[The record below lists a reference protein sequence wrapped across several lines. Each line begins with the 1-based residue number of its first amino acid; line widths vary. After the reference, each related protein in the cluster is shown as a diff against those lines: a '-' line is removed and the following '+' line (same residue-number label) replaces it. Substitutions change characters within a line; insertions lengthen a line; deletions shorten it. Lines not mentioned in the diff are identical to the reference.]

1 MSMHSRHHVE
11 NRLGGF
17 ITEAMGCNSLG
28 GLVRIR
34 DAAMDYASDHP
45 DDGELVELA
54 RRVHMMTIIR
64 LGKLLIERTDW
75 AKGSAAAGFSIG
87 LAVVARRVARAHVDV
102 RRRLLDD
109 PHVLPV
115 PSAIRRVLNAH
126 A

>member
-17 ITEAMGCNSLG
+17 ITETMGCQTLS

-34 DAAMDYASDHP
+34 DLSIDFASSHP
-45 DDGELVELA
+45 DDEELVEMA

-87 LAVVARRVARAHVDV
+87 LAVVARRVARADVAV